1 MTAVKAWWDGRDPR
15 EQRMLGVGLVVV
27 AVMLVW
33 ALIWKPLDDARLTLA
48 ESNGRLA
55 ADVASM
61 RAAAVELRGGSAGE
75 GDDASRARAGQSL
88 LAVADAGI
96 RDIGLG
102 GSLKRIEPAGDG
114 RVRLRLEAVSFDPLA
129 AWLET
134 LTVQQGI
141 RVAEIAATRTAY
153 AGQVDILLVLED
165 P

>member
-1 MTAVKAWWDGRDPR
+1 MTAFKTWWSGRDAR
-15 EQRMLGVGLVVV
+15 ERRVLGTGAIVV

-33 ALIWKPLDDARLTLA
+33 AFVWKPLDDARATLV

-55 ADVASM
+55 ADVAAM
-61 RAAAVELRGGSAGE
+61 RDASEVLRGAASN
-75 GDDASRARAGQSL
+75 DDAARARAGQSL
-88 LAVADAGI
+88 LALADAGI

-134 LTVQQGI
+134 LAAQQDI
-141 RVAEIAATRTAY
+141 RVTEIAATRTGY
-153 AGQVDILLVLED
+153 AGQVDIQLVLED